1 MRAAFSQEIRG
12 APIGPARTGS
22 KRSTAG
28 RVKCVLNHVSNRL
41 PRQVRTVYS
50 LRAAR
55 GKRAVQSMRGK
66 RAVQSMRGKRVARGM
81 RGARC
86 KQLVRLDAL
95 GPCVHVLNTDQARHL
110 RGAALLRKLGAGRG
124 DVVLL
129 GAVREEHHAALP
141 VVSAAHIADAR

>member
-41 PRQVRTVYS
+41 PRQARTVYS
-50 LRAAR
+50 LWAAR
-55 GKRAVQSMRGK
+55 GKRAVQS
-66 RAVQSMRGKRVARGM
+66 M

-95 GPCVHVLNTDQARHL
+95 GPCVHVLNADQARHL
-110 RGAALLRKLGAGRG
+110 HGAALLRKLGAGRG

-129 GAVREEHHAALP
+129 GAVREEYHAALP

>member
-22 KRSTAG
+22 KRSAAG
-28 RVKCVLNHVSNRL
+28 RVKCVLNYVSNRL
-41 PRQVRTVYS
+41 PRQARTVYS

-55 GKRAVQSMRGK
+55 GKRAVQS
-66 RAVQSMRGKRVARGM
+66 M

-95 GPCVHVLNTDQARHL
+95 GPCVHVLNADQARHL
-110 RGAALLRKLGAGRG
+110 HDAALLRKLGAGRG

>member
-12 APIGPARTGS
+12 APIGPGRTGS

-28 RVKCVLNHVSNRL
+28 RVKCVLNYVSNRL
-41 PRQVRTVYS
+41 PRQARTVYS
-50 LRAAR
+50 LRAA
-55 GKRAVQSMRGK
+55 RGK

-110 RGAALLRKLGAGRG
+110 HGAALLRKLGAGRG

>member
-1 MRAAFSQEIRG
+1 MPCKDARRVLQEIRG

-41 PRQVRTVYS
+41 PRQARTVYS

-55 GKRAVQSMRGK
+55 AVQS
-66 RAVQSMRGKRVARGM
+66 M

-110 RGAALLRKLGAGRG
+110 HGAALLRKLGAGRG

>member
-55 GKRAVQSMRGK
+55 GKRAVQSMRG
-66 RAVQSMRGKRVARGM
+66 
-81 RGARC
+81 ARC

-110 RGAALLRKLGAGRG
+110 HGAALLRKLGAGRG

>member
-1 MRAAFSQEIRG
+1 MRAAFLQEIRG

-41 PRQVRTVYS
+41 PRQARTVYS

-66 RAVQSMRGKRVARGM
+66 RVTRGMRGK

-95 GPCVHVLNTDQARHL
+95 GPCVHVLNADQARHL
-110 RGAALLRKLGAGRG
+110 HGAALLRKLGAGRG

>member
-12 APIGPARTGS
+12 ASIGPARTGS

-41 PRQVRTVYS
+41 PRQARTVYS
-50 LRAAR
+50 LRVAR

-66 RAVQSMRGKRVARGM
+66 

-95 GPCVHVLNTDQARHL
+95 GPCVHVLNADQARHL
-110 RGAALLRKLGAGRG
+110 HGAALLRKLGAGRG

>member
-41 PRQVRTVYS
+41 PRQARTVYS

-55 GKRAVQSMRGK
+55 GKRAVQSM
-66 RAVQSMRGKRVARGM
+66 RGM

-95 GPCVHVLNTDQARHL
+95 GPCVHVLNADQARHL
-110 RGAALLRKLGAGRG
+110 HGAALLRKLGAGRG

>member
-28 RVKCVLNHVSNRL
+28 RVKCVLNYVSNRL
-41 PRQVRTVYS
+41 PRQARTVYS
-50 LRAAR
+50 LRAA
-55 GKRAVQSMRGK
+55 
-66 RAVQSMRGKRVARGM
+66 RGKRVARGM

-95 GPCVHVLNTDQARHL
+95 GPCVHVLNADQARHL
-110 RGAALLRKLGAGRG
+110 HGAALLRKLGAGRG

>member
-55 GKRAVQSMRGK
+55 GKRAVQSMRG
-66 RAVQSMRGKRVARGM
+66 
-81 RGARC
+81 ARC

-95 GPCVHVLNTDQARHL
+95 GPCAHVLNADQARHL
-110 RGAALLRKLGAGRG
+110 HGAALLRKLGTGRG
-124 DVVLL
+124 DVMLL

>member
-41 PRQVRTVYS
+41 PRQARTVYS

-55 GKRAVQSMRGK
+55 GKRAVQSM
-66 RAVQSMRGKRVARGM
+66 RGM

-95 GPCVHVLNTDQARHL
+95 GPCVHVLNADQARHL
-110 RGAALLRKLGAGRG
+110 HGAALLCKLGAGRG

-141 VVSAAHIADAR
+141 VVSAAHIEDAR

>member
-41 PRQVRTVYS
+41 PRQARTVYS

-55 GKRAVQSMRGK
+55 GKRALQSMRGK
-66 RAVQSMRGKRVARGM
+66 

-95 GPCVHVLNTDQARHL
+95 GPCVHVLNADQARHL
-110 RGAALLRKLGAGRG
+110 HGAALLRKLGAGRG

>member
-41 PRQVRTVYS
+41 PRQVRIVYS

-55 GKRAVQSMRGK
+55 GKRAVQVVRDVRDMQNMRATRGK
-66 RAVQSMRGKRVARGM
+66 RAA
-81 RGARC
+81 
-86 KQLVRLDAL
+86 
-95 GPCVHVLNTDQARHL
+95 
-110 RGAALLRKLGAGRG
+110 
-124 DVVLL
+124 
-129 GAVREEHHAALP
+129 
-141 VVSAAHIADAR
+141 

>member
-1 MRAAFSQEIRG
+1 MRAAFLQEIRG

-41 PRQVRTVYS
+41 PRQARTVYS

-55 GKRAVQSMRGK
+55 AVQS
-66 RAVQSMRGKRVARGM
+66 M

-110 RGAALLRKLGAGRG
+110 HGAALLRKLGAGRG

>member
-41 PRQVRTVYS
+41 PRQARTVYS

-55 GKRAVQSMRGK
+55 GKRAVQS
-66 RAVQSMRGKRVARGM
+66 M

-95 GPCVHVLNTDQARHL
+95 GPCVHVLNADQAHHL
-110 RGAALLRKLGAGRG
+110 HGAALLRKLGTGRG
-124 DVVLL
+124 DVMLL
-129 GAVREEHHAALP
+129 GAVREEHHVAPP

>member
-1 MRAAFSQEIRG
+1 MPCKDARRVFAGNPGSTHRACANRVQTLDCRPGEVRAQLRVQSLAPSSPHRVFAAGRAGQAGVQSIRG
-12 APIGPARTGS
+12 
-22 KRSTAG
+22 K
-28 RVKCVLNHVSNRL
+28 
-41 PRQVRTVYS
+41 Q
-50 LRAAR
+50 
-55 GKRAVQSMRGK
+55 
-66 RAVQSMRGKRVARGM
+66 VARGM

-95 GPCVHVLNTDQARHL
+95 GPCVHVLNADQARHL
-110 RGAALLRKLGAGRG
+110 HGAALLRKLGAGRG